1 MTLLRM
7 TLKEAVANHEYW
19 TRTDTVYLRKSPYLP
34 AVETYIHKLAKE
46 FNVSVREVRHIRAV
60 YMKKHPL
67 PHTTHTTRKNPKKQN
82 KKH

>member
-1 MTLLRM
+1 M

-34 AVETYIHKLAKE
+34 AVETYIHRLAKE
-46 FNVSVREVRHIRAV
+46 FNVSVREVRRIRAL

-67 PHTTHTTRKNPKKQN
+67 PYTKHKTRKNPKKQN

>member
-1 MTLLRM
+1 M

-34 AVETYIHKLAKE
+34 AVETYIHRLAKE
-46 FNVSVREVRHIRAV
+46 FNVSVREVRRIRTL

-67 PHTTHTTRKNPKKQN
+67 PYNTTHKTRKNPKKQN